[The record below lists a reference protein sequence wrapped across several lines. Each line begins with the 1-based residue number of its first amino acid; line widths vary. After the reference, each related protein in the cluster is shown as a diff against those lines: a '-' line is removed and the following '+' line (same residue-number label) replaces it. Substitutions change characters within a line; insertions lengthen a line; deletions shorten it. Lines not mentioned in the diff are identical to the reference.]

1 LYYTNELRETNVVP
15 HLLQIDSSIQG
26 DRSISRR
33 LTARAA
39 GVWRAAHPG
48 GTVSY
53 RDLGAD
59 PIPHLD
65 SRSGLARM
73 VPPAEHTPAQAASW
87 ALSLELVAEIL
98 EADTIML
105 GLPLYNFGP
114 PSTVKAWVDHLIG
127 RGLSI
132 DPETGAGLLGGREM
146 LVLAARGGGY
156 DPGTPREG
164 WDHAEPW
171 LPHGLS
177 LTGLEPRFIT
187 ASLTLADVTPQM
199 AELRGLAA
207 ESLATAE
214 RAIDALWTPVAA

>member
-1 LYYTNELRETNVVP
+1 MP

-26 DRSISRR
+26 ERSISRR

-39 GVWRAAHPG
+39 DVWRRTHPG
-48 GTVSY
+48 GTVTY
-53 RDLGAD
+53 RDLGAH
-59 PIPHLD
+59 PLPHLD
-65 SRSGLARM
+65 DDGGLARM
-73 VPPAEHTPAQAASW
+73 VAADERTPAQVASYE
-87 ALSLELVAEIL
+87 LSQELVAEIL
-98 EADTIML
+98 AADTIIL

-114 PSTVKAWVDHLIG
+114 PSSVKSWVDHLIG

-132 DPETGAGLLGGREM
+132 DAETGAGLLGGREM
-146 LVLAARGGGY
+146 LVLASRGGGY

-207 ESLATAE
+207 ESLAAAE
-214 RAIDALWTPVAA
+214 REIDQLWATANV